1 MNNNDSN
8 SKLIKIASIFGI
20 IFVAYNV
27 ILFVLTGFE
36 DHEGAYWSSYIFML
50 LSFVVVI
57 ASSFLL
63 RDKPSMHKNWFLGF
77 PILKQCAIYFI
88 VEFFVS
94 TLFII
99 LDYEDCPWA
108 IAFAIQFLILT
119 VFLVLIIMAFLA
131 KEVVNTVNVN
141 TKIKTYRMKTFQ
153 LDAES
158 LATNAT
164 SMELKMAFAK
174 LAEDFRFSDPV
185 SSDALKDVEEQIAY
199 SLNQAKSAVSINDVQ
214 GAIFY
219 CDKASSLLKDRNR
232 ICKMFK

>member
-8 SKLIKIASIFGI
+8 SKAIKIASIFGI

-27 ILFVLTGFE
+27 LLFVLTGFE
-36 DHEGAYWSSYIFML
+36 DHEGSYWSSYVFMIVA
-50 LSFVVVI
+50 FIVII

-77 PILKQCAIYFI
+77 PVLKQCAIYFI
-88 VEFFVS
+88 VEFFFS

-99 LDYEDCPWA
+99 LDYEDCPWS
-108 IAFAIQFLILT
+108 ISFAVQFLILA

-131 KEVVNTVNVN
+131 KDVVNNVNVN
-141 TKIKTYRMKTFQ
+141 TKIKTYKIKTFQ

-158 LATNAT
+158 LAESAN

-185 SSDALKDVEEQIAY
+185 SSDALSEVEEQIAY
-199 SLNQAKSAVSINDVQ
+199 SLNQAKSAVSINDAQ
-214 GAIFY
+214 GAMFY
-219 CDKASSLLKDRNR
+219 CNKASTLLKDRNR